1 MAIDYV
7 VHLTCLPKETWGVDG
22 ILDRL
27 KAGARAREV
36 IRLYREN
43 GDARP
48 PSEMGFELARN
59 LPDGEEEVAVV
70 MVQDMLDQAAELEP
84 LLPYC
89 ADCPANVLGRPFG
102 CYGAINYPISSA
114 AEKWL
119 LDQLPSNRQPLLWL
133 LLRESLKENDGHQ
146 VEPLRAGGSYF
157 EERSVRGRQYS
168 EIIASADQVFQML
181 FLYGHIQAGHAAIL
195 LLFFNAVPRED
206 LESSDISGIL
216 DGTLPQDEK
225 EERFPFR
232 HEHADEDDSS
242 VTEFKTFFKAL
253 HRAWMLDV
261 PLLLDV

>member
-7 VHLTCLPKETWGVDG
+7 VHLTCTPKETFGADG

-43 GDARP
+43 GDGRP
-48 PSEMGFELARN
+48 PSEMGFEFTRST
-59 LPDGEEEVAVV
+59 PEGEEEIAVIL
-70 MVQDMLDQAAELEP
+70 VQDMLAQAAELEP
-84 LLPYC
+84 LLPWC

-119 LDQLPSNRQPLLWL
+119 LDQLPSNQDAILWL
-133 LLRESLKENDGHQ
+133 LLRETLKENDGHA
-146 VEPLRAGGSYF
+146 VGPLRAGGAYF
-157 EERSVRGRQYS
+157 EEKAIRGRQYP
-168 EIIASADQVFQML
+168 EAVASADQIFQML
-181 FLYGHIQAGHAAIL
+181 FLYGHIQARHAGIL
-195 LLFFNAVPRED
+195 LLFFHAVPRD
-206 LESSDISGIL
+206 SLEPTDITRLL
-216 DGTLPQDEK
+216 DGTFPQGEM

-232 HEHADEDDSS
+232 LAHDDGDDSS
-242 VTEFKTFFKAL
+242 VAEFKTFFKAL
-253 HRAWMLDV
+253 HRAWLLNV